1 MSARV
6 KEPQPRQQGQLH
18 NSGCVLS
25 DVLTKHSQCPEPD
38 LTLKAHS
45 EVNSMPVVALSALVG
60 VSLGANFVVKK
71 LNLTAAQIQRNCA
84 LNYKLREAERR
95 PIRTCPQHAGIRGAA
110 CCARS
115 WQGVLSAVRSCRLK
129 PESANLQASLLASR
143 RTSCVPAASCS
154 DSTFAPDP
162 NLLSLAGIE

>member
-45 EVNSMPVVALSALVG
+45 EVNSMPVVALSAPGRSVAW
-60 VSLGANFVVKK
+60 S
-71 LNLTAAQIQRNCA
+71 
-84 LNYKLREAERR
+84 KLRGEEVESHGR
-95 PIRTCPQHAGIRGAA
+95 PDSEKLRSELQTSRSRTSADPDMSAA
-110 CCARS
+110 CRNPRRSMFCEKLARCS
-115 WQGVLSAVRSCRLK
+115 FSCKVLSL
-129 PESANLQASLLASR
+129 E
-143 RTSCVPAASCS
+143 T
-154 DSTFAPDP
+154 
-162 NLLSLAGIE
+162 